1 MPTLL
6 TCFRNRRVL
15 TGRRRRSKVR
25 EWRDMHRKWQTQT
38 GHFVRAFYTT
48 QIFETFIFRFY
59 RPFNDMTCSY
69 SQNLYLPKIYWRIK
83 NWIWEGFFDILE
95 VFLRAVSFR
104 PGARTALSAE
114 SISLK
119 RCWALPV
126 FDLIDFRMRSAHSSV
141 CAQMAL
147 KAIAARWTSTS
158 VHKCRVATAAG
169 VAIWSAI
176 SSASVRVAI
185 RGENAR

>member
-59 RPFNDMTCSY
+59 RPFNDMTGSY
-69 SQNLYLPKIYWRIK
+69 SQNIHWPKIYWRIK
-83 NWIWEGFFDILE
+83 IQFATDFSIFWRSFSGPSLSGPGRELPSQQNRSRWKDAEHFR
-95 VFLRAVSFR
+95 FLTELTSGCVRLIQVCVPKWLWRRSLRGGHRRVCTNAV
-104 PGARTALSAE
+104 
-114 SISLK
+114 
-119 RCWALPV
+119 
-126 FDLIDFRMRSAHSSV
+126 
-141 CAQMAL
+141 
-147 KAIAARWTSTS
+147 
-158 VHKCRVATAAG
+158 
-169 VAIWSAI
+169 
-176 SSASVRVAI
+176 
-185 RGENAR
+185 